1 METMMYFNMV
11 LTTAVYTDVFPLDLT
26 EILKGKAEFCALFGP
41 PTFGLEKNSKN
52 ALCLS
57 VRNHYTCIGKRH
69 KIVLSHSP
77 PLCSTPVNCSVQH
90 SCCLDPTK

>member
-11 LTTAVYTDVFPLDLT
+11 LTIAVYTDVFPSDLT

-52 ALCLS
+52 ALS
-57 VRNHYTCIGKRH
+57 VGQKSLYLHWEKT
-69 KIVLSHSP
+69 
-77 PLCSTPVNCSVQH
+77 
-90 SCCLDPTK
+90 

>member
-11 LTTAVYTDVFPLDLT
+11 LAIAVYTDVFPSDLT

-41 PTFGLEKNSKN
+41 PTFGLGKTSRN

-57 VRNHYTCIGKRH
+57 EITISALGKDI
-69 KIVLSHSP
+69 KLSSP
-77 PLCSTPVNCSVQH
+77 TLLPSVQP
-90 SCCLDPTK
+90 L